1 MNSTRFPGKILK
13 KISGESVLDLVIERV
28 SKSKKIGKIVILTT
42 TSSIDNEVCNF
53 CEKNSLNYFRG
64 SEKDVLLRFY
74 EASKIYNSTH
84 YLRINSDCP
93 FIDWNLIDKAIDIA
107 SKDNTLDYVATILSN
122 TFPIGQHV
130 EVFKKEALIKTHDL
144 AKTNLEREHVTP
156 FIYNN
161 KAIFKIFNLASSIDL
176 SHIRLTIDYPIDLV
190 MAEKLLKKCSSNA
203 PKFDEIIS
211 NLKKYPHIIEINNEY
226 SKSQYINLKND
237 E

>member
-13 KISGESVLDLVIERV
+13 KIREESVLDLVIERV
-28 SKSKKIGKIVILTT
+28 SKSKKIGKIVILTS
-42 TSSIDNEVCNF
+42 TSSIDNEVCKY
-53 CEKNSLNYFRG
+53 CEKNSINYFRG

-74 EASKIYNSTH
+74 EASKLYNSTH

-130 EVFKKEALIKTHDL
+130 EVLKKEALTKTHEL

-161 KAIFKIFNLASSIDL
+161 KKIFKIFNLASSIDL
-176 SHIRLTIDYPIDLV
+176 SHIRLTIDYPIDLI
-190 MAEKLLKKCSSNA
+190 MADKLLKKCTSKT

-211 NLKKYPHIIEINNEY
+211 NLKKYPQIIEINNEY
-226 SKSQYINLKND
+226 TKSQYIDLIND